1 MAAGFKIRKLT
12 PTTSIGLRLQR
23 ARARQALTVGQL
35 EESTKIRAKFIEA
48 LESDRW
54 DSIPSEVYGRGYLER
69 YAKALGLPVVTIMDQ
84 YDREKSKYA
93 FRCQDAVVEFTP
105 RLHHFSNAVL
115 TPRLIGGLAAIVTVL
130 GFGTAAGAQLMKFG
144 QAPFLHVSTPL
155 NTVVSS
161 EHMLVATADHL
172 QIEGKTLA
180 GAVVSVNGAPTTLAG
195 DGAFHQNVLLRKGV
209 NAITV
214 QATDSHGKTS
224 SETLSVVSQ

>member
-23 ARARQALTVGQL
+23 ARARQALTVEQL

-48 LESDRW
+48 LESDCW

-84 YDREKSKYA
+84 YDKEKGKHS
-93 FRCQDAVVEFTP
+93 FRCKEAVVEFTP
-105 RLHHFSNAVL
+105 RLHRFSNAIL
-115 TPRLIGGLAAIVTVL
+115 TPRLIGGLAAGLTVL

-161 EHMLVATADHL
+161 EHILMATTDHL
-172 QIEGKTLA
+172 QVEGKTLA
-180 GAVVSVNGAPTTLAG
+180 GAVVFVNGALASLAS
-195 DGAFHQNVLLRKGV
+195 DGEFHQNVLLRKGV

-214 QATDSHGKTS
+214 QATDTHGKTS
-224 SETLSVVSQ
+224 SETLSVMAH